1 MVDNKEAE
9 STLYKVMRDLDVLMP
24 SRSTSNSTLTVNA
37 GGIGLGIALVLFA
50 FMAGLNWS
58 LNTQLS
64 DQNRK
69 IERLEDYVA
78 AIYAAAPHLKPKK
91 EVKP

>member
-1 MVDNKEAE
+1 MVDGKETE
-9 STLYKVMRDLDVLMP
+9 SALYRVIRDLDVLMP
-24 SRSTSNSTLTVNA
+24 RTSSNSTLTVNA
-37 GGIGLGIALVLFA
+37 GGIGLGVALILFA

-69 IERLEDYVA
+69 IDRMQEHLN
-78 AIYAAAPHLKPKK
+78 AIYMMAPHLKPLEPKK
-91 EVKP
+91 